1 MGNIKGSINLNDS
14 NLYAGVKKLA
24 ESYESLVK
32 ILSINNKNEHGTII
46 GA

>member
-1 MGNIKGSINLNDS
+1 MADIKKSINLNDS

-24 ESYESLVK
+24 ESYENLVK
-32 ILSINNKNEHGTII
+32 ILSINNKNENGTII